1 MADPKK
7 NPLIGAFR
15 TPAPGST
22 PDTSTEREPKT
33 APPHQNTPPKAAEPP
48 KDAVPK
54 VKADATAHTT
64 PGDVKK
70 SQEPSDP
77 EKPSTGEVAKSIDE
91 KKGAE
96 ASKTPAEEKE
106 PSDQDGDKSKG
117 KSIDIV
123 SQVPVDEIIAKS
135 LFKIDEKDPS
145 FKELVEDIRKNGM
158 KVPINVNRTADGK
171 YEVIDGNRRLA
182 AAKKLGMKTINAT
195 IMNLPDRLL
204 RKGQFH
210 SNLAPRLIL
219 EAPGEGG
226 DKSPQLSDS
235 AKPTKV
241 KKPEELPKAADL
253 KGKAEG
259 AATADPTEAKQSK
272 EQPKAT
278 DPKGKAEG
286 VAPAG
291 PTEGKKPEEP
301 PETTDSKGKSEK
313 SIRTPTPKVEI
324 VSGTTRK
331 AAASQ
336 DEIPPDFSLTIVPND
351 KLGTVAMMP
360 IDLIDDFEGHPFEV
374 RDDADMK
381 ELVASIKQVGLLE
394 PATVIRNERKI
405 GRFEMVAGHRRK
417 HAAKLAGLT
426 HIPVI
431 VRDMDHDEATI
442 YMVDSNLKREKLTPM
457 EKARAYTM
465 KTEALRRKM
474 GRRSKEELAAL
485 EAEGKKPM
493 TADQELA
500 AQTGESVAT
509 VQRFKTL
516 TKLTPP
522 MQQMVDKGEL
532 PVNTAA
538 DIAQMKPEEQNALAD
553 AIEKEAKVPSGTA
566 AKELKEASRAG
577 TLTPEKIQAAVA
589 PTKREETPPLK
600 LTLNEE
606 DLRPYFPD
614 KRTTVP
620 DAKKAIFEGLT
631 LRNKMIERQAAKA
644 KAEKDAK
651 KKPLSLER

>member
-22 PDTSTEREPKT
+22 PVTSTEGEPKT
-33 APPHQNTPPKAAEPP
+33 APPVQDTPPKAAEPP

-226 DKSPQLSDS
+226 DKSPQLLRQFGS
-235 AKPTKV
+235 
-241 KKPEELPKAADL
+241 LLAADFRQHQ
-253 KGKAEG
+253 
-259 AATADPTEAKQSK
+259 DVPFPI
-272 EQPKAT
+272 QPGPAN
-278 DPKGKAEG
+278 
-286 VAPAG
+286 VPAG
-291 PTEGKKPEEP
+291 DVPGEVLHQSRLHRVCQPAGGSPLPISPDSGSDICRKAFCPAQGAPPYARFPSRSPRPLKPA
-301 PETTDSKGKSEK
+301 
-313 SIRTPTPKVEI
+313 SIR
-324 VSGTTRK
+324 
-331 AAASQ
+331 
-336 DEIPPDFSLTIVPND
+336 
-351 KLGTVAMMP
+351 
-360 IDLIDDFEGHPFEV
+360 
-374 RDDADMK
+374 
-381 ELVASIKQVGLLE
+381 
-394 PATVIRNERKI
+394 
-405 GRFEMVAGHRRK
+405 GRFRLYPRN
-417 HAAKLAGLT
+417 
-426 HIPVI
+426 
-431 VRDMDHDEATI
+431 
-442 YMVDSNLKREKLTPM
+442 S
-457 EKARAYTM
+457 
-465 KTEALRRKM
+465 
-474 GRRSKEELAAL
+474 
-485 EAEGKKPM
+485 
-493 TADQELA
+493 
-500 AQTGESVAT
+500 
-509 VQRFKTL
+509 
-516 TKLTPP
+516 
-522 MQQMVDKGEL
+522 
-532 PVNTAA
+532 
-538 DIAQMKPEEQNALAD
+538 
-553 AIEKEAKVPSGTA
+553 
-566 AKELKEASRAG
+566 
-577 TLTPEKIQAAVA
+577 
-589 PTKREETPPLK
+589 
-600 LTLNEE
+600 
-606 DLRPYFPD
+606 PY
-614 KRTTVP
+614 
-620 DAKKAIFEGLT
+620 I
-631 LRNKMIERQAAKA
+631 ISER
-644 KAEKDAK
+644 
-651 KKPLSLER
+651 L